1 MEHTRRMGEER
12 ISKLLLRFS
21 IPAITGMTVNAL
33 YNVVDRMFIG
43 RGVGTLALSG
53 LTIGFPIMMVLM
65 AFAML
70 VGLGAT
76 ALISIRLG
84 ENRKGTAE
92 LILGNAVTLF
102 FILALLIT
110 VLGSIFLKPL
120 MILFG
125 ASSDVLPYSVAYMR
139 IILLGAFFMNIG
151 FGMNHFI
158 RAEGNPKIAMITMI
172 LGAVINIILDALF
185 IFGFKMGVQG
195 AALATVIAQFCAA
208 VWVFSYFI
216 GKRSTLRFRV
226 RNLIPR
232 FFIVKSIVTLGSS
245 FFMMQIAGSV
255 IWLFLNRAL
264 VYHGGDIAI
273 AAMGIVHSLTMFFL
287 MPCFG
292 INQGAQPI
300 IGFNYGARKYK
311 RVKRALFRA
320 NGLATFICL
329 IGFGMIMFFPTQL
342 VSFFS
347 KDNQSLV
354 EIGAHG
360 LRLFMM
366 MLPVIGFQIVSTS
379 YFQATGK
386 PFMAMFL
393 TLSRQVILFL
403 PFIFILPHFLGLN
416 GVWLSA
422 PFADMGSVLLTSF
435 FLIREMKKLNK
446 LIDQKNYIS
455 L

>member
-1 MEHTRRMGEER
+1 MEHTKRMGEER
-12 ISKLLLRFS
+12 ISRLLLRFS
-21 IPAITGMTVNAL
+21 IPAITGMTINAL

-43 RGVGTLALSG
+43 RGVGADALSG
-53 LTIGFPIMMVLM
+53 LTIGFPIMLVLM
-65 AFAML
+65 AFSML

-102 FILALLIT
+102 FVLALLMT
-110 VLGSIFLKPL
+110 VLGSIFLRPL
-120 MILFG
+120 LIIFG
-125 ASSDVLPYSVAYMR
+125 ASNVVLPYATSYMR
-139 IILLGAFFMNIG
+139 IILFGVFFMNIG

-172 LGAVINIILDALF
+172 LGAVVNIILDAIF
-185 IFGFKMGVQG
+185 IFGFNMGVQG
-195 AALATVIAQFCAA
+195 AALATVIAQLCAA
-208 VWVFSYFI
+208 TWIFSYFL
-216 GKRSTLRFRV
+216 GKKSTLRFRI

-232 FFIVKSIVTLGSS
+232 IFIVKSIMALGSS
-245 FFMMQIAGSV
+245 FFMMQIAASV

-264 VYHGGDIAI
+264 VYHGGDTAI
-273 AAMGIVHSLTMFFL
+273 AAMGIIHSITMFVL

-300 IGFNYGARKYK
+300 IGFNFGARKYK
-311 RVKRALFRA
+311 RVKKVLLRA
-320 NGLATFICL
+320 NGFATLICL
-329 IGFGMIMFFPTQL
+329 TGFIIIMFFPTQL

-347 KDNQSLV
+347 KDNQELIA
-354 EIGAHG
+354 IGSHG
-360 LRLFMM
+360 IRLFLM

-386 PFMAMFL
+386 PLMAMFL

-403 PFIFILPHFLGLN
+403 PFVLILPYFWGLD
-416 GVWLSA
+416 GVWLSS
-422 PFADMGSVLLTSF
+422 PFSDIGATLLTTF
-435 FLIREMKKLNK
+435 FLLREMKKLNK
-446 LIDQKNYIS
+446 MIEHQKLIK
-455 L
+455 